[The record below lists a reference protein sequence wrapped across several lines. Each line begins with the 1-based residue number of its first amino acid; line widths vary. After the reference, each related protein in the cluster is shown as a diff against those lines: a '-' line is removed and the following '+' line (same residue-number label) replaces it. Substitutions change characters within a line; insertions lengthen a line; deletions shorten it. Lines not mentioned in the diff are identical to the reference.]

1 MIQRVTC
8 SKCGSC
14 SMITLL
20 SMKAFGILKKSS
32 ARFVEMSLAQC
43 LPIFCLLPLLLNP
56 KGKLLYST

>member
-1 MIQRVTC
+1 
-8 SKCGSC
+8 
-14 SMITLL
+14 MITLL

-56 KGKLLYST
+56 KGKLLYSTQKYR